1 MPAEKLPDL
10 LAAGL
15 DLVLVGTAAGERS
28 AREGN
33 YYAHPSNRFWRT
45 LADVGLTPREF
56 RPSEYR
62 ELLRVGIGATDLCK
76 TQSGRDHAISKYD
89 LPGFE
94 RKIRRYRPRTVA
106 FTSKTGGSI
115 WSGVSTGKIRCGHQP
130 LTREDFPV
138 VFVLTSPSGAASG
151 HWDIAPWRELAEW
164 VRSCRQA

>member
-1 MPAEKLPDL
+1 MEKLPDL
-10 LAAGL
+10 LTAGL

-33 YYAHPSNRFWRT
+33 YYAHPGNRFWRT
-45 LADVGLTPREF
+45 LAEVGLTPRQF

-62 ELLRVGIGATDLCK
+62 ELFTVGIGATDLCK

-94 RKIRRYRPRTVA
+94 RKILHYRPRTVA

-115 WSGVSTGKIRCGHQP
+115 WSGVSTGKIRYGRQP
-130 LTREDFPV
+130 VTREGFPP
-138 VFVLTSPSGAASG
+138 VFILTSPSGAASG
-151 HWDIAPWRELAEW
+151 HWHIAPWCELAEW